1 MQRRSLSHAVHI
13 HPAPGHCGA
22 GSWKALRAWHGTRHI
37 RTPKCWFPS
46 YPPVSQGEKPNQH
59 GVVTGVGTD
68 QGLPKKGQS
77 QSGGRTPP
85 LWQAAGAEPGRLE
98 SLRSQR
104 EGYRRRRQQSE
115 QTQGGSGCLASC
127 PGGER
132 VGRGGGGAAELGCG
146 RSYWHHVASD
156 FYFRGTDMHSAEW
169 TFVTF
174 AGPSSNLP
182 LPSAP

>member
-1 MQRRSLSHAVHI
+1 MHI

-46 YPPVSQGEKPNQH
+46 HPPVSQGEKPNQH

-98 SLRSQR
+98 RVFGVRGKGTAGEGNSRSKPRAAADVLQVARVER
-104 EGYRRRRQQSE
+104 EWDGVE
-115 QTQGGSGCLASC
+115 
-127 PGGER
+127 
-132 VGRGGGGAAELGCG
+132 AELLSWAVEGLTGTTWHLTFTSEAQTGTARSG
-146 RSYWHHVASD
+146 RLSLLLVRHP
-156 FYFRGTDMHSAEW
+156 
-169 TFVTF
+169 TFPSHRHPELPF
-174 AGPSSNLP
+174 GGPP
-182 LPSAP
+182 